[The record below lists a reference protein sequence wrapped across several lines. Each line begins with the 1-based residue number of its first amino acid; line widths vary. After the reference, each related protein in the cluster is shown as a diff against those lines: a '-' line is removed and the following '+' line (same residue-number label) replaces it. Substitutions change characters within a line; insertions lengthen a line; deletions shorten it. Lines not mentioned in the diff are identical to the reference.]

1 MFFIFVLYLVGIS
14 LYLDYTTWWFDM
26 VMHFLGG
33 FWEGLFFIWFFSPRD
48 SSPRSL
54 LKVFLFV
61 LVVGVIWEFFQ
72 IYVNN
77 YIAKY
82 PFDTMDTI
90 SDVCFDLAGG
100 AFAVF
105 YFFKKRIMGKGGY
118 GI

>member
-1 MFFIFVLYLVGIS
+1 MDRVKLSKFLIVFSFFF
-14 LYLDYTTWWFDM
+14 F
-26 VMHFLGG
+26 FLNIL
-33 FWEGLFFIWFFSPRD
+33 LFFILFFSPRD

-90 SDVCFDLAGG
+90 SDICFDLAGG

-105 YFFKKRIMGKGGY
+105 YFFKKRIMGKGGS